1 MKSLLVTRYSL
12 LTIMALV
19 LLLFGCRS
27 QKSATA
33 TTKEVVE
40 VEAAGSVTTSTA
52 ERFQWLSR
60 LSLDIDSFEI
70 VWKSSAE
77 DELAHLLPRRTHDCA
92 VGELIMPT
100 ADHVPDYRNV
110 AADTAMDLPE
120 QFALAA
126 SRPRS
131 ANVVV
136 LRGKHARLGKADIVQ
151 RNAARCTEQVDT
163 LSAHRSIDKAD
174 HYARDNVGIAKP
186 PDVTWWPWLL
196 LAGLLVGFWLIIWL
210 NYHRKR

>member
-1 MKSLLVTRYSL
+1 MKKSLMLAATTAMLAVVL
-12 LTIMALV
+12 LTFAS
-19 LLLFGCRS
+19 CRS
-27 QKSATA
+27 HKEATA
-33 TTKEVVE
+33 TTKEE
-40 VEAAGSVTTSTA
+40 YDVEAAGSITTSTA

-60 LSLDIDSFEI
+60 FALDIDSFEI
-70 VWKSSAE
+70 
-77 DELAHLLPRRTHDCA
+77 
-92 VGELIMPT
+92 IMPT

-110 AADTAMDLPE
+110 AADTAMDLPG

-126 SRPRS
+126 SRPHS
-131 ANVVV
+131 ANAVV
-136 LRGKHARLGKADIVQ
+136 LRGKHARLGRADIVQ
-151 RNAARCTEQVDT
+151 RDAARRAEQVDT

-210 NYHRKR
+210 QDKEK